1 MDDVRDHEKESLR
14 TALLRRWRWF
24 SRFLK
29 VLFVGF
35 VIYQA
40 PRLTVFRVVRDWP
53 LQRVFEGLAGQISS
67 SSAEWDWFGPII
79 YRDFLIRTSDGV
91 PLLAVDRVEINRS
104 PLALAFK
111 PNDVGRIR
119 IEGGRLSTAV
129 WNGGSTIETVL
140 EPWIAK
146 IHQRNLGAHLQDLV
160 DEGNQENAAKDTQ
173 SRITGT
179 IELVNSTIELTD
191 LRQGDA
197 WLLSELSAVMP
208 FPVLTEG
215 GVFSF
220 QSSDVIC
227 SGSVQYAEEPQ
238 LNVMQSS
245 SQSENSFPT
254 KSIMSRAN
262 SMLARP
268 GGWSVTV
275 SEQEPDHGKYA
286 LVIGATRCPAGI
298 SRMASN
304 RFGWSHVLQGVVD
317 IRADLLLSKSFQIER
332 LTRSRGETAQYTI
345 KGNVVGRDL
354 SVVDTVT
361 EEKQFLIEKIDVPFE
376 ADIFQEKYVIQKFQA
391 ETNLGYLEATGTIR
405 APSIRSFGSNIALP
419 GWHFLEAVQADNFE
433 AQASLDIPSVLNAF
447 PGIHL
452 LRPDVQLTEGKVD
465 IVIKSQEKESSRQ
478 VYFKSELDHVS
489 AMRGEEKVEW
499 NTPWS
504 AWVYARQPFGGELR
518 LEEAGLSS
526 AFADISMNGL
536 ADTIETTWRIDLG
549 RIFQKV
555 NTLVDFQSDG
565 EEQSLEGIS
574 RGQCRVDKF
583 PERGSTKVTT
593 SLSVEN
599 LCWTIGNR
607 VIWKD
612 HLVAADFDTS
622 WVETPA
628 AISLETAGLKVESGS
643 DSLVVALANECRIAR
658 DWKKALWLN
667 RPTPG
672 EDEHA
677 SFDCHMSGNLV
688 TWQQRI
694 LGLGT
699 AVGFQPRWSKLPV
712 AGNFESS
719 WTLGCVGQQFQITK
733 ATGHIEQFSLHSGKH
748 HIEEPRVVIAAVGSI
763 NPTRGIIKLSSAE
776 VLSSTVSLRTNGLQ
790 LSSKSSTTQPLI
802 DSIFDSVQGQLQWQV
817 DLTRLDKWLAE
828 GMTSEAAGRLWGT
841 VDLLETPSGIN
852 LLMTTTG
859 SQLALSPA
867 STKTSATAN
876 ATSSPVWIEPQVN
889 GLLDVTRPV
898 VNQVGLDQ
906 LKINRLK
913 IESSTMS
920 VVATGSMRDLSGQR
934 EVELGGTILTNWQQL
949 VRLLSPSSGTMLK
962 LTGGGPQPFTVRGSF
977 GPVQG
982 KSAAG
987 DSVTLPLPDQWRSP
1001 TQESNLPRQQY
1012 IALPLQQQQQGIH
1025 EGLAK
1030 WLPQI
1035 RAETTL
1041 SWQSGQIADF
1051 PLGPGTLPIQ
1061 LVEGQL
1067 AFGPFAIPVS
1077 GGTVRGSP
1085 WIQLFPPP
1093 GEVVLP
1099 PGRLVE
1105 RVALTPPLC
1114 DQWLSWLSPIMRS
1127 STEAQGFLTVDTSGG
1142 QLPLS
1147 SPLNGRF
1154 DGQLWLEQFS
1164 VTPGDMAGPLI
1175 KLLAKLQSVVDPRF
1189 AFGDQVVF
1197 LRARPDPVH
1206 IWISEGRVHHDNL
1219 ILDMGQLSVQSKGSM
1234 GQDGSLSMQIEVAF
1248 RGDVAGAT
1256 PVVAQLLRTPFVI
1269 PLRGTVQRPQ
1279 FDATALDTILT
1290 RIMQNTADAV
1300 LRDGIGRGLE
1310 ALFGNPQ
1317 PPENASPQSTQP
1329 LTFPDTD

>member
-1317 PPENASPQSTQP
+1317 PPKNPPPQSMQP

>member
-111 PNDVGRIR
+111 PNDVGRIL

-1219 ILDMGQLSVQSKGSM
+1219 ILDMGQLSVRSKGSM

-1248 RGDVAGAT
+1248 RGDVAGAA

>member
-526 AFADISMNGL
+526 AFADISM
-536 ADTIETTWRIDLG
+536 
-549 RIFQKV
+549 
-555 NTLVDFQSDG
+555 
-565 EEQSLEGIS
+565 
-574 RGQCRVDKF
+574 
-583 PERGSTKVTT
+583 
-593 SLSVEN
+593 
-599 LCWTIGNR
+599 
-607 VIWKD
+607 
-612 HLVAADFDTS
+612 
-622 WVETPA
+622 
-628 AISLETAGLKVESGS
+628 
-643 DSLVVALANECRIAR
+643 
-658 DWKKALWLN
+658 
-667 RPTPG
+667 
-672 EDEHA
+672 
-677 SFDCHMSGNLV
+677 
-688 TWQQRI
+688 
-694 LGLGT
+694 
-699 AVGFQPRWSKLPV
+699 
-712 AGNFESS
+712 
-719 WTLGCVGQQFQITK
+719 
-733 ATGHIEQFSLHSGKH
+733 
-748 HIEEPRVVIAAVGSI
+748 
-763 NPTRGIIKLSSAE
+763 
-776 VLSSTVSLRTNGLQ
+776 
-790 LSSKSSTTQPLI
+790 
-802 DSIFDSVQGQLQWQV
+802 
-817 DLTRLDKWLAE
+817 
-828 GMTSEAAGRLWGT
+828 
-841 VDLLETPSGIN
+841 
-852 LLMTTTG
+852 
-859 SQLALSPA
+859 
-867 STKTSATAN
+867 
-876 ATSSPVWIEPQVN
+876 
-889 GLLDVTRPV
+889 
-898 VNQVGLDQ
+898 
-906 LKINRLK
+906 
-913 IESSTMS
+913 
-920 VVATGSMRDLSGQR
+920 
-934 EVELGGTILTNWQQL
+934 
-949 VRLLSPSSGTMLK
+949 
-962 LTGGGPQPFTVRGSF
+962 
-977 GPVQG
+977 
-982 KSAAG
+982 
-987 DSVTLPLPDQWRSP
+987 
-1001 TQESNLPRQQY
+1001 
-1012 IALPLQQQQQGIH
+1012 
-1025 EGLAK
+1025 
-1030 WLPQI
+1030 
-1035 RAETTL
+1035 
-1041 SWQSGQIADF
+1041 
-1051 PLGPGTLPIQ
+1051 
-1061 LVEGQL
+1061 
-1067 AFGPFAIPVS
+1067 
-1077 GGTVRGSP
+1077 
-1085 WIQLFPPP
+1085 
-1093 GEVVLP
+1093 
-1099 PGRLVE
+1099 
-1105 RVALTPPLC
+1105 
-1114 DQWLSWLSPIMRS
+1114 
-1127 STEAQGFLTVDTSGG
+1127 
-1142 QLPLS
+1142 
-1147 SPLNGRF
+1147 
-1154 DGQLWLEQFS
+1154 
-1164 VTPGDMAGPLI
+1164 
-1175 KLLAKLQSVVDPRF
+1175 
-1189 AFGDQVVF
+1189 
-1197 LRARPDPVH
+1197 
-1206 IWISEGRVHHDNL
+1206 
-1219 ILDMGQLSVQSKGSM
+1219 
-1234 GQDGSLSMQIEVAF
+1234 
-1248 RGDVAGAT
+1248 
-1256 PVVAQLLRTPFVI
+1256 
-1269 PLRGTVQRPQ
+1269 
-1279 FDATALDTILT
+1279 
-1290 RIMQNTADAV
+1290 
-1300 LRDGIGRGLE
+1300 
-1310 ALFGNPQ
+1310 
-1317 PPENASPQSTQP
+1317 
-1329 LTFPDTD
+1329 

>member
-14 TALLRRWRWF
+14 TVLLRRWRWF

-53 LQRVFEGLAGQISS
+53 LQKVFEGLAGQISS

-91 PLLAVDRVEINRS
+91 PLLAVDRIEINRS
-104 PLALAFK
+104 PLVLAFK
-111 PNDVGRIR
+111 PNNVGRIR
-119 IEGGRLSTAV
+119 LEGGRLTTAV

-140 EPWIAK
+140 EPWLARID
-146 IHQRNLGAHLQDLV
+146 QRNAGATLQDIK
-160 DEGNQENAAKDTQ
+160 DEGNKENTAKDVQ

-197 WLLSELSAVMP
+197 WLISELAAVIP
-208 FPVLTEG
+208 FPELTEG
-215 GVFSF
+215 GEFAF

-227 SGSVQYAEEPQ
+227 SGSVQHAEEPR

-245 SQSENSFPT
+245 AQSENRVPT

-262 SMLARP
+262 AMLARP

-298 SRMASN
+298 SRIASN
-304 RFGWSHVLQGVVD
+304 RFGLPYVLQGAVD
-317 IRADLLLSKSFQIER
+317 IRADLLLSKSFQKKRIS
-332 LTRSRGETAQYTI
+332 RSRDEDAQHTI

-354 SVVDTVT
+354 LVVDTLT
-361 EEKQFLIEKIDVPFE
+361 EEKQFLIEKVDAPFE
-376 ADIFQEKYVIQKFQA
+376 ATFFQDEYVIQKFQA

-405 APSIRSFGSNIALP
+405 APSGRSSGSNIALP

-433 AQASLDIPSVLNAF
+433 AQASLDIPAVLNAF
-447 PGIHL
+447 PGIHV
-452 LRPDVQLTEGKVD
+452 LRPDVQLAEGTVE
-465 IVIKSQEKESSRQ
+465 IVVKSQEKESSRQ
-478 VYFKSELDHVS
+478 VYFKSEIDHVS

-499 NTPWS
+499 NSPCS
-504 AWVYARQPFGGELR
+504 AWVYARQQFGGELH

-526 AFADISMNGL
+526 AFADISMNRL
-536 ADTIETTWRIDLG
+536 ADTIETSWRMDLG

-555 NTLVDFQSDG
+555 NILVDFQSDG
-565 EEQSLEGIS
+565 EEQSFSGIS

-583 PERGSTKVTT
+583 PERGSTKITT

-599 LCWTIGNR
+599 LRWMIGDR
-607 VIWKD
+607 EIWKD

-628 AISLETAGLKVESGS
+628 AISLETADLKVESGS
-643 DSLVVALANECRIAR
+643 DSLVVVLANECQIAG
-658 DWKKALWLN
+658 DLKKALWLSS
-667 RPTPG
+667 TLG
-672 EDEHA
+672 ENEHA

-694 LGLGT
+694 LGLVT
-699 AVGFQPRWSKLPV
+699 AGGFQPRWSQIPV

-733 ATGHIEQFSLHSGKH
+733 AIGHIEQFSLHSGKH

-763 NPTRGIIKLSSAE
+763 DPAREIIKLSSAE

-790 LSSKSSTTQPLI
+790 LASKGSPRQPLI

-817 DLTRLDKWLAE
+817 DLTRLDKWLAKD
-828 GMTSEAAGRLWGT
+828 MTSDVAGRLWGT
-841 VDLLETPSGIN
+841 VELLETPSGIN
-852 LLMTTTG
+852 FLMTTTG

-867 STKTSATAN
+867 GIKTSAT
-876 ATSSPVWIEPQVN
+876 SGPVWMEPQVN

-898 VNQVGLDQ
+898 VNKVGIDQ
-906 LKINRLK
+906 LKINRVK

-920 VVATGSMRDLSGQR
+920 VVATGSIRDLRGKR
-934 EVELGGTILTNWQQL
+934 EVELGGTILTNWEQL

-962 LTGGGPQPFTVRGSF
+962 LAGGGPQPFIVRGSF

-982 KSAAG
+982 KAAAG
-987 DSVTLPLPDQWRSP
+987 DSVTLPLPDQWRSL
-1001 TQESNLPRQQY
+1001 TKESNLPRQQY
-1012 IALPLQQQQQGIH
+1012 IALPLKQPQGVH
-1025 EGLAK
+1025 DGLAK

-1041 SWQSGQIADF
+1041 SWQSGHIADF

-1147 SPLNGRF
+1147 NPLNGRF

-1206 IWISEGRVHHDNL
+1206 VWISEGRVHHDNL
-1219 ILDMGQLSVQSKGSM
+1219 VLDMGQLSVRSKGSM
-1234 GQDGSLSMQIEVAF
+1234 GQDGSLSMHIEVAF
-1248 RGDVAGAT
+1248 RGDLAGAT

-1300 LRDGIGRGLE
+1300 LRDGIGRGIE

-1317 PPENASPQSTQP
+1317 SPENAPPQSMQP
-1329 LTFPDTD
+1329 LTFPDSD

>member
-14 TALLRRWRWF
+14 TVFLRRWRWF

-35 VIYQA
+35 LIYQA

-53 LQRVFEGLAGQISS
+53 LQKVFEGLAGQISS

-104 PLALAFK
+104 PLVLAFK

-119 IEGGRLSTAV
+119 LEGGRLSTAV

-140 EPWIAK
+140 EPWFAK
-146 IHQRNLGAHLQDLV
+146 IYQGNSVTNLQDLK
-160 DEGNQENAAKDTQ
+160 DEGNKENAAKDAQ

-197 WLLSELSAVMP
+197 WLLSELAAVIP
-208 FPVLTEG
+208 FPEPTEG
-215 GVFSF
+215 GVVSF
-220 QSSDVIC
+220 QSSDIIC
-227 SGSVQYAEEPQ
+227 SGLVQHAEEPQ

-245 SQSENSFPT
+245 SQSENSLPT
-254 KSIMSRAN
+254 KSIMSRTNA
-262 SMLARP
+262 MLARP

-275 SEQEPDHGKYA
+275 AEQESDHGKYA

-298 SRMASN
+298 SRIASN
-304 RFGWSHVLQGVVD
+304 RFGWPHVLQGLVD
-317 IRADLLLSKSFQIER
+317 IRADVLLSKSFQIER
-332 LTRSRGETAQYTI
+332 LARSRHEAAHYAI

-354 SVVDTVT
+354 LVVDTLT
-361 EEKQFLIEKIDVPFE
+361 EEKQFLIEKVDAPFE
-376 ADIFQEKYVIQKFQA
+376 VTVFQDEYVIQKFQA

-405 APSIRSFGSNIALP
+405 APSGRSSGSNIALP
-419 GWHFLEAVQADNFE
+419 GWHLLEAVQADNFE
-433 AQASLDIPSVLNAF
+433 AQASLDIPAVLNAF
-447 PGIHL
+447 PGIHV
-452 LRPDVQLTEGKVD
+452 LRPDVQLAEGTVE
-465 IVIKSQEKESSRQ
+465 IVVKSQEKESSRQ

-499 NTPWS
+499 NMPWS
-504 AWVYARQPFGGELR
+504 AWIYARQQFGGELR

-526 AFADISMNGL
+526 AFADISMNRL
-536 ADTIETTWRIDLG
+536 ADTIETSWRMDLG

-565 EEQSLEGIS
+565 EEQSFSGIS

-583 PERGSTKVTT
+583 PERGSTKITT

-599 LCWTIGNR
+599 LRWMIGER
-607 VIWKD
+607 EIWKD

-628 AISLETAGLKVESGS
+628 VISLETADLKIESGS
-643 DSLVVALANECRIAR
+643 DSLVVVLANECQIAG
-658 DWKKALWLN
+658 DWKKSLWLN
-667 RPTPG
+667 STSG
-672 EDEHA
+672 ENEHA

-699 AVGFQPRWSKLPV
+699 AGGFQHRWPEVPV

-763 NPTRGIIKLSSAE
+763 DPTREMIRLSSAE

-790 LSSKSSTTQPLI
+790 LASKGSTKQPLI

-828 GMTSEAAGRLWGT
+828 DMTSDVAGRLWGT

-852 LLMTTTG
+852 FLMTTTG
-859 SQLALSPA
+859 SQLAISPA
-867 STKTSATAN
+867 GIKTNATAN
-876 ATSSPVWIEPQVN
+876 VTSGPVWIEPQVN

-898 VNQVGLDQ
+898 VNKVGIDQ
-906 LKINRLK
+906 LKINRFK

-920 VVATGSMRDLSGQR
+920 VVATGSINDLRGQR
-934 EVELGGTILTNWQQL
+934 EVELGGTILTNWEQL

-977 GPVQG
+977 GSVQG
-982 KSAAG
+982 KAAAG
-987 DSVTLPLPDQWRSP
+987 DSVTLPLPDQWRSL

-1012 IALPLQQQQQGIH
+1012 IALPLKQQQGIH
-1025 EGLAK
+1025 DGLAK

-1035 RAETTL
+1035 RAKTTL
-1041 SWQSGQIADF
+1041 SWQSGHIADF

-1105 RVALTPPLC
+1105 QVALTPPLC

-1142 QLPLS
+1142 QLPLG

-1206 IWISEGRVHHDNL
+1206 VWISEGRVHHDNL
-1219 ILDMGQLSVQSKGSM
+1219 VLDMGQLSVRSKGSM

-1248 RGDVAGAT
+1248 RGDLAGAT

>member
-1 MDDVRDHEKESLR
+1 M
-14 TALLRRWRWF
+14 
-24 SRFLK
+24 
-29 VLFVGF
+29 
-35 VIYQA
+35 
-40 PRLTVFRVVRDWP
+40 
-53 LQRVFEGLAGQISS
+53 
-67 SSAEWDWFGPII
+67 
-79 YRDFLIRTSDGV
+79 
-91 PLLAVDRVEINRS
+91 
-104 PLALAFK
+104 
-111 PNDVGRIR
+111 
-119 IEGGRLSTAV
+119 
-129 WNGGSTIETVL
+129 
-140 EPWIAK
+140 
-146 IHQRNLGAHLQDLV
+146 
-160 DEGNQENAAKDTQ
+160 
-173 SRITGT
+173 
-179 IELVNSTIELTD
+179 
-191 LRQGDA
+191 
-197 WLLSELSAVMP
+197 
-208 FPVLTEG
+208 
-215 GVFSF
+215 
-220 QSSDVIC
+220 
-227 SGSVQYAEEPQ
+227 
-238 LNVMQSS
+238 
-245 SQSENSFPT
+245 
-254 KSIMSRAN
+254 
-262 SMLARP
+262 
-268 GGWSVTV
+268 
-275 SEQEPDHGKYA
+275 
-286 LVIGATRCPAGI
+286 
-298 SRMASN
+298 
-304 RFGWSHVLQGVVD
+304 
-317 IRADLLLSKSFQIER
+317 
-332 LTRSRGETAQYTI
+332 
-345 KGNVVGRDL
+345 
-354 SVVDTVT
+354 
-361 EEKQFLIEKIDVPFE
+361 
-376 ADIFQEKYVIQKFQA
+376 
-391 ETNLGYLEATGTIR
+391 
-405 APSIRSFGSNIALP
+405 
-419 GWHFLEAVQADNFE
+419 
-433 AQASLDIPSVLNAF
+433 
-447 PGIHL
+447 
-452 LRPDVQLTEGKVD
+452 QLTEGKVD

-1142 QLPLS
+1142 QLPLG

-1317 PPENASPQSTQP
+1317 PPKNPPPQSMQP

>member
-111 PNDVGRIR
+111 PNDVGRIL

-1219 ILDMGQLSVQSKGSM
+1219 ILDMGQLSVRSKGSM

-1317 PPENASPQSTQP
+1317 PPKNPPPQSMQP

>member
-1 MDDVRDHEKESLR
+1 
-14 TALLRRWRWF
+14 
-24 SRFLK
+24 
-29 VLFVGF
+29 
-35 VIYQA
+35 
-40 PRLTVFRVVRDWP
+40 
-53 LQRVFEGLAGQISS
+53 GQISS

-111 PNDVGRIR
+111 PNDVGRIL

-828 GMTSEAAGRLWGT
+828 
-841 VDLLETPSGIN
+841 
-852 LLMTTTG
+852 
-859 SQLALSPA
+859 
-867 STKTSATAN
+867 
-876 ATSSPVWIEPQVN
+876 
-889 GLLDVTRPV
+889 
-898 VNQVGLDQ
+898 
-906 LKINRLK
+906 
-913 IESSTMS
+913 
-920 VVATGSMRDLSGQR
+920 
-934 EVELGGTILTNWQQL
+934 
-949 VRLLSPSSGTMLK
+949 
-962 LTGGGPQPFTVRGSF
+962 
-977 GPVQG
+977 
-982 KSAAG
+982 
-987 DSVTLPLPDQWRSP
+987 
-1001 TQESNLPRQQY
+1001 
-1012 IALPLQQQQQGIH
+1012 
-1025 EGLAK
+1025 
-1030 WLPQI
+1030 
-1035 RAETTL
+1035 
-1041 SWQSGQIADF
+1041 
-1051 PLGPGTLPIQ
+1051 
-1061 LVEGQL
+1061 
-1067 AFGPFAIPVS
+1067 
-1077 GGTVRGSP
+1077 
-1085 WIQLFPPP
+1085 
-1093 GEVVLP
+1093 
-1099 PGRLVE
+1099 
-1105 RVALTPPLC
+1105 
-1114 DQWLSWLSPIMRS
+1114 
-1127 STEAQGFLTVDTSGG
+1127 
-1142 QLPLS
+1142 
-1147 SPLNGRF
+1147 
-1154 DGQLWLEQFS
+1154 
-1164 VTPGDMAGPLI
+1164 DM
-1175 KLLAKLQSVVDPRF
+1175 
-1189 AFGDQVVF
+1189 
-1197 LRARPDPVH
+1197 
-1206 IWISEGRVHHDNL
+1206 
-1219 ILDMGQLSVQSKGSM
+1219 
-1234 GQDGSLSMQIEVAF
+1234 
-1248 RGDVAGAT
+1248 
-1256 PVVAQLLRTPFVI
+1256 
-1269 PLRGTVQRPQ
+1269 
-1279 FDATALDTILT
+1279 
-1290 RIMQNTADAV
+1290 
-1300 LRDGIGRGLE
+1300 
-1310 ALFGNPQ
+1310 
-1317 PPENASPQSTQP
+1317 
-1329 LTFPDTD
+1329 

>member
-111 PNDVGRIR
+111 PNDVGRIL

-1142 QLPLS
+1142 QLPLG

-1317 PPENASPQSTQP
+1317 PPKNPPPQSMQP

>member
-1 MDDVRDHEKESLR
+1 
-14 TALLRRWRWF
+14 
-24 SRFLK
+24 
-29 VLFVGF
+29 
-35 VIYQA
+35 
-40 PRLTVFRVVRDWP
+40 
-53 LQRVFEGLAGQISS
+53 
-67 SSAEWDWFGPII
+67 
-79 YRDFLIRTSDGV
+79 
-91 PLLAVDRVEINRS
+91 
-104 PLALAFK
+104 
-111 PNDVGRIR
+111 
-119 IEGGRLSTAV
+119 
-129 WNGGSTIETVL
+129 
-140 EPWIAK
+140 
-146 IHQRNLGAHLQDLV
+146 
-160 DEGNQENAAKDTQ
+160 
-173 SRITGT
+173 
-179 IELVNSTIELTD
+179 
-191 LRQGDA
+191 
-197 WLLSELSAVMP
+197 
-208 FPVLTEG
+208 
-215 GVFSF
+215 
-220 QSSDVIC
+220 
-227 SGSVQYAEEPQ
+227 
-238 LNVMQSS
+238 
-245 SQSENSFPT
+245 
-254 KSIMSRAN
+254 
-262 SMLARP
+262 
-268 GGWSVTV
+268 
-275 SEQEPDHGKYA
+275 
-286 LVIGATRCPAGI
+286 
-298 SRMASN
+298 
-304 RFGWSHVLQGVVD
+304 
-317 IRADLLLSKSFQIER
+317 
-332 LTRSRGETAQYTI
+332 
-345 KGNVVGRDL
+345 
-354 SVVDTVT
+354 TVT

-1206 IWISEGRVHHDNL
+1206 VWISEGRVHHENL
-1219 ILDMGQLSVQSKGSM
+1219 VLDMGQLSVRSKGSM
-1234 GQDGSLSMQIEVAF
+1234 GQDGSLLMQIEVAF
-1248 RGDVAGAT
+1248 RGDIAGAT

-1317 PPENASPQSTQP
+1317 PPENPPKQP
-1329 LTFPDTD
+1329 NQTLTFPDNA

>member
-1175 KLLAKLQSVVDPRF
+1175 KLLAK
-1189 AFGDQVVF
+1189 
-1197 LRARPDPVH
+1197 
-1206 IWISEGRVHHDNL
+1206 
-1219 ILDMGQLSVQSKGSM
+1219 
-1234 GQDGSLSMQIEVAF
+1234 
-1248 RGDVAGAT
+1248 
-1256 PVVAQLLRTPFVI
+1256 
-1269 PLRGTVQRPQ
+1269 
-1279 FDATALDTILT
+1279 
-1290 RIMQNTADAV
+1290 
-1300 LRDGIGRGLE
+1300 
-1310 ALFGNPQ
+1310 
-1317 PPENASPQSTQP
+1317 
-1329 LTFPDTD
+1329 

>member
-1 MDDVRDHEKESLR
+1 
-14 TALLRRWRWF
+14 
-24 SRFLK
+24 
-29 VLFVGF
+29 
-35 VIYQA
+35 
-40 PRLTVFRVVRDWP
+40 
-53 LQRVFEGLAGQISS
+53 
-67 SSAEWDWFGPII
+67 
-79 YRDFLIRTSDGV
+79 
-91 PLLAVDRVEINRS
+91 
-104 PLALAFK
+104 
-111 PNDVGRIR
+111 
-119 IEGGRLSTAV
+119 
-129 WNGGSTIETVL
+129 
-140 EPWIAK
+140 
-146 IHQRNLGAHLQDLV
+146 
-160 DEGNQENAAKDTQ
+160 
-173 SRITGT
+173 
-179 IELVNSTIELTD
+179 
-191 LRQGDA
+191 
-197 WLLSELSAVMP
+197 MP

-1317 PPENASPQSTQP
+1317 PPKNPPPQSMQP